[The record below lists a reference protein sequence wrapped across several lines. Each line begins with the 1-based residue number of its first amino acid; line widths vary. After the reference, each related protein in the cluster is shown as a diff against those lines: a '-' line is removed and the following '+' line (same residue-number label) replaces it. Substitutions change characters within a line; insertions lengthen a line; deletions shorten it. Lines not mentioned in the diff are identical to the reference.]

1 MVYTLFGMKKLQNM
15 GAYMDTSL
23 ENSVISSSSENSSN
37 QGENEAVK
45 IGLFKRIASKIKSK
59 RANTTEEFIPTTE
72 FDKWVCGTVA
82 RTASKHIKV
91 KNFYPDK
98 VNIEIRVHGSH
109 DGVFSILID
118 KNNVDKRKRLI
129 VRPFDYKDHDVYIEG
144 DANIILNLLKKHTS
158 LKDEIE
164 NNSLNVIVKN
174 KDNAK
179 LLQLIEGDFTTS
191 EKYLFI
197 KANQY
202 LNLNLMLAAF
212 SLGCVTCG
220 IFTYIIT
227 TDKQSSSMLNI
238 LCFLAAFAILPLAVI
253 NRNAFENFKRILFN
267 VGVTLALALFF
278 LNVFMI
284 CYDKYNEGSTNI
296 WLYLLMVIFLFDF
309 SIILCYYVASTAF
322 FLWTLVNKVCTRLFG
337 FTKSEEG
344 DGYELKVKSTFLLK
358 VITVVT
364 TIIALVT
371 YISPILSPIIE
382 MLKENS

>member
-1 MVYTLFGMKKLQNM
+1 
-15 GAYMDTSL
+15 
-23 ENSVISSSSENSSN
+23 
-37 QGENEAVK
+37 
-45 IGLFKRIASKIKSK
+45 
-59 RANTTEEFIPTTE
+59 
-72 FDKWVCGTVA
+72 
-82 RTASKHIKV
+82 
-91 KNFYPDK
+91 
-98 VNIEIRVHGSH
+98 
-109 DGVFSILID
+109 
-118 KNNVDKRKRLI
+118 
-129 VRPFDYKDHDVYIEG
+129 
-144 DANIILNLLKKHTS
+144 
-158 LKDEIE
+158 
-164 NNSLNVIVKN
+164 
-174 KDNAK
+174 
-179 LLQLIEGDFTTS
+179 
-191 EKYLFI
+191 
-197 KANQY
+197 
-202 LNLNLMLAAF
+202 MLAAF

-227 TDKQSSSMLNI
+227 TDKQSSLMLNI